1 MTAASMQPAI
11 PQTDS
16 DTETNGGTGGDAN
29 QDATAD
35 GQSDG
40 DAGDIGRA
48 EIVAMRWR
56 RLKRR

>member
-1 MTAASMQPAI
+1 MQPAI

-48 EIVAMRWR
+48 GDSGMRWR